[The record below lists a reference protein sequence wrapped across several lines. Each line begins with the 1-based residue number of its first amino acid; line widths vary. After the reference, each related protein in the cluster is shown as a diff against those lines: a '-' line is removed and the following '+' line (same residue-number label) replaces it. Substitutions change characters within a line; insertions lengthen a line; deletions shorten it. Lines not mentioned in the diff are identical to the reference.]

1 MRWGSVLMIEY
12 IFLCVNSPF
21 NYFSLQ
27 GIPLWLQICHL
38 FIINSAVFMRSFI
51 NELVIAWY
59 TLQYYGTCRQNTRL
73 QGEREREWE
82 QTQCIRAIEMRGSSS
97 GRLHSH
103 QPAMRQSGG
112 MQQHCLRHSWNRALF
127 VCGLMSPLR
136 LIDVLLKAWMSHVF
150 SRPGGHVTQLGAA
163 VRRVVWC
170 IGSAGVL

>member
-1 MRWGSVLMIEY
+1 MNL
-12 IFLCVNSPF
+12 
-21 NYFSLQ
+21 
-27 GIPLWLQICHL
+27 
-38 FIINSAVFMRSFI
+38 
-51 NELVIAWY
+51 Y
-59 TLQYYGTCRQNTRL
+59 TLYEPGIRSSITEHATKTRVSR
-73 QGEREREWE
+73 EREREWE
-82 QTQCIRAIEMRGSSS
+82 QTQCIRAIETRGSSS

-170 IGSAGVL
+170 IGSAGVLKGLVSSHSWKSFVEFYIFTHLPPTYTGILVLVAAVSTPHLRHVCYG